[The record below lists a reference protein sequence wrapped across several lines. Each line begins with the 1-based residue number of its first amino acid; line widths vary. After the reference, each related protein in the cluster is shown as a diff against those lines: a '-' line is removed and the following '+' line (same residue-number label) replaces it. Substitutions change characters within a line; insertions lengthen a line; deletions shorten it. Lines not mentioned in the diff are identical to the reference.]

1 MPMIAVGEAYAEY
14 SPGAR
19 IIGLGQRGGLEARL
33 LPARGFAFHGVDAAP
48 LFGAATPAGVAAAAS
63 GLYRGFW
70 QARRILADA
79 GAEIVIG
86 FGGYV
91 TAGPLLAARS
101 LGLATII
108 FEANVIPGRAN
119 RLLRRFADL
128 CAVGQQE
135 TRCFPGWLEARVV
148 GHPIRQ
154 EITELGTSD
163 RDSPGSLHVLVT
175 GGSLGSTF
183 LDRVCPLLC
192 ASIAAGGRS
201 VTVLHQSCPEGVE
214 HVARLYADTG
224 VTAEVRP
231 FLDMAAAYRTA
242 QLVICAAG
250 AGTLA
255 EIETLGLPALV
266 VPIEAVA
273 DGHQAPNAQAF
284 SARSALPF
292 LRENQWR
299 PGHAAALASE
309 LLAKPPHRAGAVP
322 RLHTRAALSLVE
334 ACEELLAAKPSK
346 RAATPPMARP
356 VRSARS

>member
-33 LPARGFAFHGVDAAP
+33 LPDRGFAFHGVDAAP
-48 LFGAATPAGVAAAAS
+48 LFGAATPAGLAAAAG

-70 QARRILADA
+70 QARKILADA

-119 RLLRRFADL
+119 RLLRRFADV
-128 CAVGQQE
+128 CTVGQHE
-135 TRCFPGWLEARVV
+135 TCRFRGWTEARVV

-154 EITELGTSD
+154 EIAELGRMD
-163 RDSPGSLHVLVT
+163 RDGSTSLPILVT
-175 GGSLGSTF
+175 GGSLGSAF
-183 LDRVCPLLC
+183 LDRVCPSLC
-192 ASIAAGGRS
+192 ANIAAGGRPVS
-201 VTVLHQSCPEGVE
+201 VLHQSCPERAE
-214 HVARLYADTG
+214 EVARNYAAAG
-224 VTAEVRP
+224 IAAEVRP
-231 FLDMAAAYRTA
+231 FLDMAGAYSAA

-255 EIETLGLPALV
+255 EIETLGLSALV
-266 VPIEAVA
+266 VPIETAA
-273 DGHQAPNAQAF
+273 DGHQAANAKAF
-284 SARSALPF
+284 GARGALPV
-292 LRENQWR
+292 LRESQWQD
-299 PGHAAALASE
+299 AQVAALITE
-309 LLAKPPHRAGAVP
+309 LLAKPFHRADLAP
-322 RLHTRAALSLVE
+322 HLHAGAALNLVE
-334 ACEELLAAKPSK
+334 ACEELLAVKHSR
-346 RAATPPMARP
+346 RAERPMARS